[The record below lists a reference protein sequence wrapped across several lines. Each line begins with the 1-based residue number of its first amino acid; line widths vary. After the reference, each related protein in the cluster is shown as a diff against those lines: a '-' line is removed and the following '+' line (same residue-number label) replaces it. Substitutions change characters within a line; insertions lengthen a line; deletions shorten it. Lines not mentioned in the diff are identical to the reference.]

1 MKFLVMSALSKN
13 PCTAHFLIL
22 GGLSIFGLQ
31 NGRKK
36 DVSSFATIKAKN
48 VVFVVRICMGTE
60 LCHRCIGTMPT
71 SEEGHDCDAFGI
83 KTIPS
88 SL

>member
-48 VVFVVRICMGTE
+48 VVFVVRICM
-60 LCHRCIGTMPT
+60 
-71 SEEGHDCDAFGI
+71 
-83 KTIPS
+83 
-88 SL
+88 

>member
-48 VVFVVRICMGTE
+48 VVFVVRICMGSYATDVLV
-60 LCHRCIGTMPT
+60 LCRQVKRDTTVMHLG
-71 SEEGHDCDAFGI
+71 
-83 KTIPS
+83 
-88 SL
+88 